1 MNQAAHMDP
10 TFDTYKAWEEAKVK
24 DLSQQAQPATVE
36 NLKVHSRTIWDI
48 QEKYGL
54 FLHTRR
60 EKRRKLMKQ
69 MWT

>member
-1 MNQAAHMDP
+1 MDP
-10 TFDTYKAWEEAKVK
+10 TFDTYKAREEAKVK
-24 DLSQQAQPATVE
+24 DLSQQAQPETVE

-48 QEKYGL
+48 QEKHSL

>member
-1 MNQAAHMDP
+1 MDP

-24 DLSQQAQPATVE
+24 DLSQQAELATVE
-36 NLKVHSRTIWDI
+36 NLKVHGTTIWDT
-48 QEKYGL
+48 QEKHGL

-69 MWT
+69 M